1 VADMYRPAGFAR
13 QAATRITIVAAE

>member
-1 VADMYRPAGFAR
+1 VADMYRPAVFAR